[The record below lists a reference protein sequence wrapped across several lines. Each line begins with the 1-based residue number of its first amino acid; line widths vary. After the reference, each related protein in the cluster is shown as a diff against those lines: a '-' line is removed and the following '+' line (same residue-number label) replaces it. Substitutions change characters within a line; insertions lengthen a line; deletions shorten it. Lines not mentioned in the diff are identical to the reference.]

1 MERIPLLNK
10 QKEEA
15 YQLWCDIHQE
25 DLFHR
30 KRLLKEYCH
39 TNDCDIVLAIDYI
52 ISQIKDKVFLFY
64 NSKASYV
71 SDKDNGETCT
81 TDLENLLYS
90 EFAKEGIVNYYEE
103 YTKQNNHY
111 TLNSKFSNVQLIS
124 EKIVKEDIELL
135 NDWKEEKLETEKKTV
150 LIPNVIINSEEN
162 PLSINNDI
170 DKFNYKLMHDL
181 LYSYIPNGTEPIY
194 KSIVE
199 RHVLPKD
206 AQSLKM
212 KKNIKANIIRF
223 ADCFGISISEINQ
236 IFDIKVDSNNR
247 PKEYIN
253 DFFRVLKQINPDFT
267 K

>member
-10 QKEEA
+10 QKKEV

-90 EFAKEGIVNYYEE
+90 DFFREGIVNYYEE

-135 NDWKEEKLETEKKTV
+135 NDWKKEFEKIDINPTSTTQNTNLTIGNYDQERTKKLYEECNNVVFKYCKLNDFVNSLNNPDVCKIEVKNKNLLYV
-150 LIPNVIINSEEN
+150 LYTYFFNFFGDEN
-162 PLSINNDI
+162 EIKI
-170 DKFNYKLMHDL
+170 DL
-181 LYSYIPNGTEPIY
+181 LNDRFDISKKNYAKKKYSYEHYTPSQKE
-194 KSIVE
+194 
-199 RHVLPKD
+199 
-206 AQSLKM
+206 
-212 KKNIKANIIRF
+212 
-223 ADCFGISISEINQ
+223 
-236 IFDIKVDSNNR
+236 FDKILAK
-247 PKEYIN
+247 I
-253 DFFRVLKQINPDFT
+253 
-267 K
+267 